1 MLKKYTFYAIFIR
14 NFVDDDEC
22 HIRLG
27 YKFEVDDMYEL
38 GDSLIPSMFNFD
50 GYDKK
55 FVLITGKRD
64 KNVEMVEYAAYYM
77 LQEIENEIFDWL
89 ESLVETAF
97 WICYF
102 LKKF

>member
-1 MLKKYTFYAIFIR
+1 MLSLAGLKKKQAPSTRMLKKYPFYAIFIR
-14 NFVDDDEC
+14 NYVDDDEC

-64 KNVEMVEYAAYYM
+64 KNVDVVEYAAR
-77 LQEIENEIFDWL
+77 DR
-89 ESLVETAF
+89 
-97 WICYF
+97 
-102 LKKF
+102 K